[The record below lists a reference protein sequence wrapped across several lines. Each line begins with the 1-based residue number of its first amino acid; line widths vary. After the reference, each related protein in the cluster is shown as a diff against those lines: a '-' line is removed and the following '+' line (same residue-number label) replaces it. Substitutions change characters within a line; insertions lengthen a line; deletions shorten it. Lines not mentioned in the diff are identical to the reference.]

1 MSLTVDSVSSMPPFG
16 VGGYGERILKFA
28 SRLYRVGCRVRRDNA
43 FHRSCPRRHGSADR
57 GDRAPDQ
64 KLDGRTEAAE
74 ERARRSKAA
83 ASAIAKRGAA
93 LEGGGSPG
101 ARGGRP
107 GAARR
112 NQGRDRRITSNAS
125 GLTGASGPGGYTT
138 ASFYRGQ
145 GH

>member
-1 MSLTVDSVSSMPPFG
+1 MSLTVDSVSSMPPLG
-16 VGGYGERILKFA
+16 VGGYGEQILKFA

-43 FHRSCPRRHGSADR
+43 FHRSCPRHHGSADR
-57 GDRAPDQ
+57 GDRTPDQ
-64 KLDGRTEAAE
+64 KLDERTEAAE

-107 GAARR
+107 SAARR
-112 NQGRDRRITSNAS
+112 DQGRDRRITSNAS
-125 GLTGASGPGGYTT
+125 GRPGASRRGRST
-138 ASFYRGQ
+138 ADRHRRG
-145 GH
+145 